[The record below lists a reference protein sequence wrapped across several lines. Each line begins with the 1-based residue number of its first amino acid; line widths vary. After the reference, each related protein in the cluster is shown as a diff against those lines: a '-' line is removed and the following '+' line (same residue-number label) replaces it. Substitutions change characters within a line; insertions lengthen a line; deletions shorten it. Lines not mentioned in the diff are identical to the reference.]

1 MSGRF
6 RFSWCDPLRALV
18 TALCLAAVVVC
29 GAAAQAQERSAALEA
44 ALKAESQRVELIE
57 RLRKTV
63 IAIFLAVPEGDEEE
77 GQPRQGGGS
86 GVIIDAEGHAL
97 TNYHVVREAK
107 KVNVGLSDG
116 RVRTAVVKG
125 RDPTGDIA
133 VIQIEGESFAFA
145 ELGDS
150 DRLHVGTWVL
160 AMGNPFGFATDFKPT
175 VTQGIVSGLH
185 RYLPGT
191 FGGDLIYTD
200 CIQIDA
206 PINPGNSGGP
216 LFSGQGKLV
225 GINGRV
231 TGTMSRGVVNTG
243 VGFAVPINQI
253 KEFLPDLL
261 AGKRVHHAVLG
272 VELSEGRSDVSIKRV
287 LSGSAA
293 EEAGLEPGD
302 IVRHFQDREIRS
314 ETELINRIGILPAGK
329 RVRMIV
335 ERRGRQYDIEVVL
348 GTRPTSAET
357 ARLEPTPRPP
367 QPREKPPTAPDIPEG
382 LTPDDIA
389 RRFVQALGGYE
400 ALDEIRDTISS
411 GRTRRLMLRRIWV
424 SGRVVQYD
432 LGTFKLRHETTYRFR
447 GTDLKHITVFDGN
460 AGWIYTNTNLRD
472 MTEAEVTAVKTELE
486 AFDLLTKRDGWTK
499 AAAEFAGTEVLD
511 DRTLVVVVTRDK
523 DGSVRRWSFDPE
535 TWLLVRYV
543 STTEG
548 TRDRLDNRMSDYR
561 PVGKVLQP
569 FRSARYV
576 NGVLTEVIQL
586 ESVEVNR
593 GVKEEILR
601 RKPAGKIGPK
611 VY

>member
-1 MSGRF
+1 MSGQSRF
-6 RFSWCDPLRALV
+6 ISCSPLRALL
-18 TALCLAAVVVC
+18 TGLCLAAVVMC
-29 GAAAQAQERSAALEA
+29 AAHAQERSAALEA
-44 ALKAESQRVELIE
+44 ALKAESRRVELIE
-57 RLRKTV
+57 RLSKTV
-63 IAIFLAVPEGDEEE
+63 IAIFPATPEEDKEERP
-77 GQPRQGGGS
+77 GRRGGGS

-97 TNYHVVREAK
+97 TNYHVVREAE

-133 VIQIEGESFAFA
+133 LIKIQGQPFPFA

-150 DRLHVGTWVL
+150 DKLQVGTWVL
-160 AMGNPFGFATDFKPT
+160 AMGNPFGLATDFKPT

-216 LFSGQGKLV
+216 LFSGRGKLV

-231 TGTMSRGVVNTG
+231 TGTPSRGIVNTG

-253 KEFLPDLL
+253 KEFLPDLI

-272 VELSEGRSDVSIKRV
+272 VELSEGRPGVTIKRV
-287 LSGSAA
+287 LSESAA
-293 EEAGLEPGD
+293 EKVGLEPGD
-302 IVRHFQDREIRS
+302 VVRRFQDHEIRS

-329 RVRMIV
+329 RVRIIV
-335 ERRGRQYDIEVVL
+335 ARRGRRYDIEVVL
-348 GTRPTSAET
+348 GTRPTSSET
-357 ARLEPTPRPP
+357 ARLGPRARTPR
-367 QPREKPPTAPDIPEG
+367 PREKPSTTPDVPED

-389 RRFVQALGGYE
+389 RRFVGALGGYE
-400 ALDEIRDTISS
+400 AIDEINDTISS

-460 AGWIYTNTNLRD
+460 AGWIYTNTTLRD
-472 MTEAEVTAVKTELE
+472 MTEAEVAAVKAELE
-486 AFDLLTKRDGWTK
+486 AFGALTRRDGWK
-499 AAAEFAGTEVLD
+499 NARAEFSGTEVLD
-511 DRTLVVVVTRDK
+511 GRTLVVVVTRDE
-523 DGSVRRWSFDPE
+523 DGGVRRWSFDPE
-535 TWLLVRYV
+535 TWFLVRYV
-543 STTEG
+543 STAAT
-548 TRDRLDNRMSDYR
+548 TRDRLDNRLSDYR

-576 NGVLTEVIQL
+576 NGVLTEVVQL
-586 ESVEVNR
+586 ESVEINR

-601 RKPAGKIGPK
+601 SKPPGKIGPK